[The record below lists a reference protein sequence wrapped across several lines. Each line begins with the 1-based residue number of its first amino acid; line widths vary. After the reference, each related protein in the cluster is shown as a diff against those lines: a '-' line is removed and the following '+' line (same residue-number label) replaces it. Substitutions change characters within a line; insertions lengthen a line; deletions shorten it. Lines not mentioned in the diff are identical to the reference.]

1 MEWRLWDK
9 IVDEAYGLVSKENW
23 TNIPGLSPNGEAL
36 DALVA
41 EMRAS
46 AA

>member
-1 MEWRLWDK
+1 MSMYHKCTNVNVLRQ
-9 IVDEAYGLVSKENW
+9 NW
-23 TNIPGLSPNGEAL
+23 TGINGASPNGEAL